1 MDRNE
6 LENIKKYLNQL
17 EQTMTVEEIKQM
29 TKEELQEYMTVVA
42 QIKARIEVLE
52 NLVK

>member
-17 EQTMTVEEIKQM
+17 EQAMTVEEIKQM

>member
-17 EQTMTVEEIKQM
+17 EQTMTAEEIKQM